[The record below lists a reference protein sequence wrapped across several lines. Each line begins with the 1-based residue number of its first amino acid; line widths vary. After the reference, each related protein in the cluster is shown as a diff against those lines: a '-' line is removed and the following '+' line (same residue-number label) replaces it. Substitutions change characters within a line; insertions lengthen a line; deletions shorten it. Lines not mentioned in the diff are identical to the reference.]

1 MLSSNRKGKPAAAT
15 GKNGEEIPVAAA
27 PLQENNSNSSSSSH
41 SAYCGFQN
49 TEELQRV
56 FKTFDANGDGKISS
70 AELGN
75 IMQSFGYQASREEL
89 CAMVEVVDS
98 DGDGFISFDEF
109 VELNNINGKG
119 KGGRSGYDDLKEAF
133 KMFDADKSGTIS
145 ARELH
150 KVLKSLGDKSTMED
164 CTRMIK
170 SVDRDG
176 DGLVNFEEFKSMMR
190 NNKSSSSSRS
200 CKALP

>member
-27 PLQENNSNSSSSSH
+27 PLQETNSNSNSN

-75 IMQSFGYQASREEL
+75 IMLSFGCQASQEEL

-109 VELNNINGKG
+109 VELNNIKGKG
-119 KGGRSGYDDLKEAF
+119 KGGYEDLKEAF

-145 ARELH
+145 GRELH
-150 KVLKSLGDKSTMED
+150 KVLKSLGDKSTVGD
-164 CTRMIK
+164 CTSMVK
-170 SVDRDG
+170 SVDHDG
-176 DGLVNFEEFKSMMR
+176 DGLVNFEEFKAMMR
-190 NNKSSSSSRS
+190 NNKSSS
-200 CKALP
+200 

>member
-1 MLSSNRKGKPAAAT
+1 MFSSNGKGKPGTAP
-15 GKNGEEIPVAAA
+15 GKNGEEIHVAAA
-27 PLQENNSNSSSSSH
+27 PLQETNSNPNSNSSSL

-49 TEELQRV
+49 TEELERV

-70 AELGN
+70 EELGN
-75 IMQSFGYQASREEL
+75 IMLSFGYQASREEL
-89 CAMVEVVDS
+89 CAMVEVVDF

-109 VELNNINGKG
+109 VELNKINGKGKG
-119 KGGRSGYDDLKEAF
+119 KGGRSGYEDLKEAF

-164 CTRMIK
+164 STRMVK

-176 DGLVNFEEFKSMMR
+176 DGLVNFEEFKGMMKNR
-190 NNKSSSSSRS
+190 KSSS
-200 CKALP
+200 